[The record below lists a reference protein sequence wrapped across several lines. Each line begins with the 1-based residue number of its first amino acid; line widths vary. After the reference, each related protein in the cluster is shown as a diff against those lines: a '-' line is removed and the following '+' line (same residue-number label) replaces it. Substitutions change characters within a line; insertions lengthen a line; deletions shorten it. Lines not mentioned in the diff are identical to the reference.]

1 MKNMQST
8 LNKKNFVKDYV
19 KSQQIKAR
27 IMRYTANDSQVYLKS
42 ERYFRENDEN
52 DSVLSFKSKKQ
63 STKNKP
69 FPMSLEKANGTK
81 PSFRE
86 SVITHY
92 KK

>member
-52 DSVLSFKSKKQ
+52 DSVLSFK
-63 STKNKP
+63 
-69 FPMSLEKANGTK
+69 
-81 PSFRE
+81 
-86 SVITHY
+86 
-92 KK
+92 